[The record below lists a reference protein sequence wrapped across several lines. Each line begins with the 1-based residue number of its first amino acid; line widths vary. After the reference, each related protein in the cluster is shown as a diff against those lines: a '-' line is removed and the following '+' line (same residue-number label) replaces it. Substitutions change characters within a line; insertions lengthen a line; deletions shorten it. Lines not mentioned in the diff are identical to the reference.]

1 MMNKKKGKI
10 IFILGG
16 VKSGKTLYVIN
27 QAKKIGSSVTYLAT
41 AIAGDKEMK
50 AKIEEHKKMRPK
62 NWGTI
67 EEPLDLLDRIRC
79 LIGTSRRGRKI
90 NKKVIIIDCINFWL
104 SNLLA
109 SGMDK
114 KKILEKTSALCSL
127 LREKKMHSFVISN
140 EVGLSLVPPNRAGR
154 QFQDLLG
161 KINQVIANYS
171 DEIYFLVAGIPLK
184 LK

>member
-1 MMNKKKGKI
+1 MMNDEKKMGKI
-10 IFILGG
+10 VFILGG
-16 VKSGKTLYVIN
+16 VKSGKTLHAISR
-27 QAKKIGSSVTYLAT
+27 AIRHGGSITYLAT

-50 AKIEEHKKMRPK
+50 AKIEEHKKLRPK

-67 EEPLDLLDRIRC
+67 EEPLDLL
-79 LIGTSRRGRKI
+79 GRVKKI
-90 NKKVIIIDCINFWL
+90 NQKAIIIDCINFWL

-109 SGMDK
+109 SGISK
-114 KKILEKTSALCSL
+114 KAILEKTSALCSL

-161 KINQVIANYS
+161 KINQLIAERANEVY
-171 DEIYFLVAGIPLK
+171 LMVAGIPVK
-184 LK
+184 VNK